1 MERWVL
7 LRKGADFEA
16 IGKKYQISPRLAC
29 LIRNR
34 DVIGEEAIER
44 YLNGTISDLYDG
56 MLMKDEKLRLKTV
69 VPYTTRPM
77 RAGEENGVSY
87 YFCDEDTV
95 EKLEAEGKI
104 IELRAYHT
112 IHGIWKYFTV
122 ADHQVDLD
130 HQSYL
135 LIGTLESYLKIREYF
150 GTESVVPI
158 YIEVE
163 DGMRLQRAL
172 ERERRQE
179 NPKYEE
185 LCRRFLADEKDFSEE
200 KLKEA
205 GITKRF
211 CNESLEETE
220 NAIAAYIEEQE

>member
-1 MERWVL
+1 M
-7 LRKGADFEA
+7 
-16 IGKKYQISPRLAC
+16 GKIYYMMGKSSSGK
-29 LIRNR
+29 
-34 DVIGEEAIER
+34 D
-44 YLNGTISDLYDG
+44 TLYG

-95 EKLEAEGKI
+95 EKLEA
-104 IELRAYHT
+104 
-112 IHGIWKYFTV
+112 
-122 ADHQVDLD
+122 
-130 HQSYL
+130 
-135 LIGTLESYLKIREYF
+135 EYF

>member
-1 MERWVL
+1 MCAKSFNKFCGDGLPWN
-7 LRKGADFEA
+7 D
-16 IGKKYQISPRLAC
+16 Q
-29 LIRNR
+29 R
-34 DVIGEEAIER
+34 DSRRIQ
-44 YLNGTISDLYDG
+44 
-56 MLMKDEKLRLKTV
+56 KDEKLRLKTV

-150 GTESVVPI
+150 GTENVVPI

>member
-1 MERWVL
+1 MGKIYCVMGKSSSGKDTIYSRL
-7 LRKGADFEA
+7 MSQKDFNL
-16 IGKKYQISPRLAC
+16 KKI
-29 LIRNR
+29 I
-34 DVIGEEAIER
+34 
-44 YLNGTISDLYDG
+44 
-56 MLMKDEKLRLKTV
+56 
-69 VPYTTRPM
+69 PYTTRPI
-77 RAGEENGVSY
+77 REGEVDGENY
-87 YFCDEDTV
+87 HFCTEDQLK
-95 EKLEAEGKI
+95 KLEAAGKI
-104 IELRAYHT
+104 IELRAYDT
-112 IHGIWKYFTV
+112 VYGVWRYFTV
-122 ADHQVDLD
+122 DDGQIDLNKN
-130 HQSYL
+130 SYM
-135 LIGTLESYLKIREYF
+135 LIGTLDTYTGIREYF
-150 GTESVVPI
+150 GKDAVVPI

>member
-1 MERWVL
+1 M
-7 LRKGADFEA
+7 
-16 IGKKYQISPRLAC
+16 
-29 LIRNR
+29 
-34 DVIGEEAIER
+34 
-44 YLNGTISDLYDG
+44 
-56 MLMKDEKLRLKTV
+56 
-69 VPYTTRPM
+69 
-77 RAGEENGVSY
+77 
-87 YFCDEDTV
+87 
-95 EKLEAEGKI
+95 
-104 IELRAYHT
+104 RAYHT

-150 GTESVVPI
+150 GTENVVPI

>member
-1 MERWVL
+1 MGKV
-7 LRKGADFEA
+7 FCI
-16 IGKKYQISPRLAC
+16 IGKSSTGKDTLYQRILGRHDLA
-29 LIRNR
+29 
-34 DVIGEEAIER
+34 
-44 YLNGTISDLYDG
+44 
-56 MLMKDEKLRLKTV
+56 LRQIV
-69 VPYTTRPM
+69 SYTTRPI
-77 RAGEENGVSY
+77 RAGEVDGIEYHFCTHEEKDRLLASGKVVEIRSY
-87 YFCDEDTV
+87 NTC
-95 EKLEAEGKI
+95 
-104 IELRAYHT
+104 
-112 IHGIWKYFTV
+112 HGIWDYFTV
-122 ADHQVDLD
+122 DDGNIDLSRYD
-130 HQSYL
+130 YL
-135 LIGTLESYLKIREYF
+135 VIGTIESFVKLRDYF
-150 GTESVVPI
+150 SQDAVLPI

>member
-1 MERWVL
+1 M
-7 LRKGADFEA
+7 
-16 IGKKYQISPRLAC
+16 GKIYYMMGKSSSGK
-29 LIRNR
+29 
-34 DVIGEEAIER
+34 D
-44 YLNGTISDLYDG
+44 TLYG

-87 YFCDEDTV
+87 YFV
-95 EKLEAEGKI
+95 MKIQWKSLKQRGKLSNCVRI
-104 IELRAYHT
+104 IRSRHLEVL
-112 IHGIWKYFTV
+112 TV

>member
-1 MERWVL
+1 M
-7 LRKGADFEA
+7 
-16 IGKKYQISPRLAC
+16 GKIYYMMGKSSSGK
-29 LIRNR
+29 
-34 DVIGEEAIER
+34 D
-44 YLNGTISDLYDG
+44 TLYG

-150 GTESVVPI
+150 GTENVVPI

-172 ERERRQE
+172 ERERMKKIFPRK
-179 NPKYEE
+179 N
-185 LCRRFLADEKDFSEE
+185 
-200 KLKEA
+200 
-205 GITKRF
+205 
-211 CNESLEETE
+211 
-220 NAIAAYIEEQE
+220 

>member
-1 MERWVL
+1 M
-7 LRKGADFEA
+7 
-16 IGKKYQISPRLAC
+16 
-29 LIRNR
+29 
-34 DVIGEEAIER
+34 
-44 YLNGTISDLYDG
+44 
-56 MLMKDEKLRLKTV
+56 
-69 VPYTTRPM
+69 
-77 RAGEENGVSY
+77 
-87 YFCDEDTV
+87 

-150 GTESVVPI
+150 GTENVVPI

>member
-1 MERWVL
+1 M
-7 LRKGADFEA
+7 
-16 IGKKYQISPRLAC
+16 GKIYYMMGKSSSGK
-29 LIRNR
+29 
-34 DVIGEEAIER
+34 D
-44 YLNGTISDLYDG
+44 TLYG

-205 GITKRF
+205 GITAMLTDVVALRVPH
-211 CNESLEETE
+211 ETGSLAKSLRISKSRNSYFFTGRRCQPWILT
-220 NAIAAYIEEQE
+220 N

>member
-1 MERWVL
+1 M
-7 LRKGADFEA
+7 
-16 IGKKYQISPRLAC
+16 GKIYCIMGKSST
-29 LIRNR
+29 
-34 DVIGEEAIER
+34 G
-44 YLNGTISDLYDG
+44 
-56 MLMKDEKLRLKTV
+56 KDTLFKKILGDESLSLKTI
-69 VPYTTRPM
+69 VPYTTRPV
-77 RAGEENGVSY
+77 RAGEKNGVEY
-87 YFCDEDTV
+87 FFCDEKKV
-95 EKLEAEGKI
+95 EELEREGRI

>member
-1 MERWVL
+1 M
-7 LRKGADFEA
+7 
-16 IGKKYQISPRLAC
+16 P
-29 LIRNR
+29 
-34 DVIGEEAIER
+34 
-44 YLNGTISDLYDG
+44 
-56 MLMKDEKLRLKTV
+56 
-69 VPYTTRPM
+69 
-77 RAGEENGVSY
+77 GEENGVSY

-150 GTESVVPI
+150 GTENVVPI

-163 DGMRLQRAL
+163 DGMRFSVRL
-172 ERERRQE
+172 RESGGRKIR
-179 NPKYEE
+179 NMRNYAGG
-185 LCRRFLADEKDFSEE
+185 FLRMKKIFPR
-200 KLKEA
+200 K
-205 GITKRF
+205 
-211 CNESLEETE
+211 N
-220 NAIAAYIEEQE
+220 

>member
-1 MERWVL
+1 M
-7 LRKGADFEA
+7 
-16 IGKKYQISPRLAC
+16 GKIYYMMGKSSSGK
-29 LIRNR
+29 
-34 DVIGEEAIER
+34 D
-44 YLNGTISDLYDG
+44 TLYG

-135 LIGTLESYLKIREYF
+135 LIGTLEFYLKIREYF

>member
-150 GTESVVPI
+150 GTENVVPI

>member
-1 MERWVL
+1 M
-7 LRKGADFEA
+7 
-16 IGKKYQISPRLAC
+16 
-29 LIRNR
+29 
-34 DVIGEEAIER
+34 
-44 YLNGTISDLYDG
+44 
-56 MLMKDEKLRLKTV
+56 
-69 VPYTTRPM
+69 
-77 RAGEENGVSY
+77 
-87 YFCDEDTV
+87 
-95 EKLEAEGKI
+95 
-104 IELRAYHT
+104 
-112 IHGIWKYFTV
+112 

-150 GTESVVPI
+150 GTENVVPI

>member
-1 MERWVL
+1 M
-7 LRKGADFEA
+7 
-16 IGKKYQISPRLAC
+16 GKIYYMMGKSSSGK
-29 LIRNR
+29 
-34 DVIGEEAIER
+34 D
-44 YLNGTISDLYDG
+44 TLYG

-158 YIEVE
+158 YIEV
-163 DGMRLQRAL
+163 DAKTRIHRAL
-172 ERERRQE
+172 AREDSQK
-179 NPKYEE
+179 NPKYAEM
-185 LCRRFLADEKDFSEE
+185 CRRFLADEDDFSDD
-200 KLKEA
+200 K
-205 GITKRF
+205 
-211 CNESLEETE
+211 
-220 NAIAAYIEEQE
+220 IAALDIDIRFNNDDLDRCIDKIRAYIADVIN

>member
-1 MERWVL
+1 M
-7 LRKGADFEA
+7 
-16 IGKKYQISPRLAC
+16 GKIYYMMGKSSSGK
-29 LIRNR
+29 
-34 DVIGEEAIER
+34 D
-44 YLNGTISDLYDG
+44 TLYG

-179 NPKYEE
+179 NPRYEE